1 MRKILL
7 LFFFLSSLFANNF
20 EISPKNISQCKNQIC
35 KNILNHYANFM
46 KKIEHESFIRKLEL
60 INSYLNSLM
69 PRYDDFYNTNVDVW
83 STRGEFLRRGG
94 GDCEEYAISKRD
106 SLKDLGVDNQKCL
119 LVVQEKNTKKYTQNF
134 FNRKD

>member
-7 LFFFLSSLFANNF
+7 LFFFVSSLFANNF

-69 PRYDDFYNTNVDVW
+69 PRYDDF
-83 STRGEFLRRGG
+83 
-94 GDCEEYAISKRD
+94 
-106 SLKDLGVDNQKCL
+106 
-119 LVVQEKNTKKYTQNF
+119 
-134 FNRKD
+134 